1 MYPFLLNQPQR
12 RPRLASQP
20 QIIPYNTGAG
30 FNSIGG
36 AGNDVITINTG
47 ESSGGTPGPV
57 GPQGPQGPAGNT
69 GPQGPTGNTGIQGP
83 TGNTGPSGNVNFVN
97 VTLVTNTPYTASNTD
112 YFLSVNVAGPSL
124 IELPTSPTGRVYVVK
139 DDSGQAIINPITIT
153 DIALIDGSA
162 NGIINSDYGSLTFIF
177 NGTQWNVI

>member
-12 RPRLASQP
+12 RPRQPIQP
-20 QIIPYNTGAG
+20 QIIPYNTAAG
-30 FNSIGG
+30 FNNLGG

-47 ESSGGTPGPV
+47 SSSGTPGPV

-69 GPQGPTGNTGIQGP
+69 GPQGPAGNTAP
-83 TGNTGPSGNVNFVN
+83 AGNVNFVN

-112 YFLSVNVAGPSL
+112 YFLSVNVAGPAL

-139 DDSGQAIINPITIT
+139 DDSGQALINPITIT
-153 DIALIDGSA
+153 DIALIDGAA